1 MSIYKTSHVHC
12 KNNLEEVMSR
22 QVVVAMSDQKLAE
35 IDVVFATQFGMP
47 VLDNK
52 ERCIGV
58 SAPTLPHLHYS

>member
-1 MSIYKTSHVHC
+1 
-12 KNNLEEVMSR
+12 MSR

-52 ERCIGV
+52 ERCIG
-58 SAPTLPHLHYS
+58 SLINIFPATI